1 MSDTLPPPI
10 WVNTKE
16 LLNSMVND
24 LAAQSR
30 VAVDTESNSLHAFRE
45 QVCLLQFSTSNADYL
60 LDPLALH
67 DLDSLAPI
75 FANPN
80 IEKIF
85 HAAEYDL
92 ICLRRDFNFTF
103 ASLFDTMQAARV
115 LGYPAVGLDRLL
127 GEKFGIKM
135 DKRHQKADW
144 ARRPLT
150 KEQIHYARL
159 DTHYLFDLRDVLEG
173 ELRENERIE
182 FALEDFHR
190 ACQLEDSKQR
200 TNGDSW
206 TRFAG
211 RKDLSLRELTVVAH
225 LCKWRD
231 REAERLNRPPYKVVM
246 DDVFVALAKNP
257 PEKKVDL
264 SAAGLSEKQ
273 IHLWGG
279 LIISAVQHG
288 LEAPLVERKQVER
301 KDDAVL
307 RRLEKLK
314 LWRKDTGIRMKVES
328 DIILPKPYL
337 AVLSENPPKDLDEL
351 KVLMKDSPS
360 RFDKYGAQILK
371 VLGVK
376 HAN

>member
-1 MSDTLPPPI
+1 MHDNLSAPI
-10 WVNTKE
+10 WVNTNQ
-16 LLNSMVND
+16 LLQHMVED
-24 LAAQSR
+24 LSAQSR

-45 QVCLLQFSTSNADYL
+45 QVCLLQFSSPKADYL
-60 LDPLALH
+60 VDPLALR
-67 DLDSLAPI
+67 DLSLLAPM
-75 FANPN
+75 FANPK

-92 ICLRRDFNFTF
+92 ICLRRDFGFTF
-103 ASLFDTMQAARV
+103 VNLFDTMQAARV

-127 GEKFGIKM
+127 GDKFGIKT

-159 DTHYLFDLRDVLEG
+159 DTHYLFDLRNSLER
-173 ELRENERIE
+173 ELRETERLD
-182 FALEDFHR
+182 FALEDFGR
-190 ACQLEDSKQR
+190 ACQLEESKQKL
-200 TNGDSW
+200 NGESW
-206 TRFAG
+206 GRFSG
-211 RKDLSLRELTVVAH
+211 RKDISLRELTVIAQ

-279 LIISAVQHG
+279 FIIGAVQHG
-288 LEAPLVERKQVER
+288 LEVPLVERKQIER
-301 KDDAVL
+301 RDDAVL

-314 LWRKDTGIRMKVES
+314 AWRKNAGMQMKVES

-337 AVLSENPPKDLDEL
+337 AALSENPPKDLTEL
-351 KVLMKDSPS
+351 GQIMKESPS
-360 RFDKYGAQILK
+360 RFEKFGVQILK
-371 VLGVK
+371 TLGVK